1 MNSNQMSMVMVTV
14 PPVGPPVV
22 VPIGRALFQNSFPLN
37 KSLTLSSRKVFQ
49 DDPLKYLQA
58 PEIILDK
65 RFDVPQNSFYLDI
78 NEGMDDE
85 RRIFAN
91 GTILYRYFDQTWQ
104 WKSTEF

>member
-1 MNSNQMSMVMVTV
+1 MIFHLLIQDTDVNSNQMSAVMVTV

-22 VPIGRALFQNSFPLN
+22 VPIGRAIFQNSFPLN
-37 KSLTLSSRKVFQ
+37 ETSSLNSRKVFQ
-49 DDPLKYLQA
+49 DDPLEHLQA
-58 PEIILDK
+58 PKIVLDK

-91 GTILYRYFDQTWQ
+91 GTILYR
-104 WKSTEF
+104 